1 MKNRWY
7 WGKGWVVSGNKRN
20 TCGWVGYGIAGFECI
35 RARCIFW
42 LRKPTLCP
50 GLLRYFVST
59 LQRNSYVSLEEHIR
73 RILRARLNGKA
84 RLVCKRQPYEPSEA
98 NTAFPR
104 RRARIA
110 RRGEEKDSREMP
122 CLPRL
127 AHKAHVMQASKGR
140 HDERKRYW
148 CLSVS
153 LVLNNSFNDTVIEE
167 HLDVEKGEKFACMS
181 S

>member
-1 MKNRWY
+1 M
-7 WGKGWVVSGNKRN
+7 
-20 TCGWVGYGIAGFECI
+20 
-35 RARCIFW
+35 
-42 LRKPTLCP
+42 CP

-59 LQRNSYVSLEEHIR
+59 LQRNSYVSLEEHIP

-127 AHKAHVMQASKGR
+127 AHKAHVMQASKRR
-140 HDERKRYW
+140 HDERKR
-148 CLSVS
+148 
-153 LVLNNSFNDTVIEE
+153 
-167 HLDVEKGEKFACMS
+167 H
-181 S
+181 

>member
-1 MKNRWY
+1 M
-7 WGKGWVVSGNKRN
+7 WVSRLWHRDLVM
-20 TCGWVGYGIAGFECI
+20 
-35 RARCIFW
+35 
-42 LRKPTLCP
+42 
-50 GLLRYFVST
+50 
-59 LQRNSYVSLEEHIR
+59 
-73 RILRARLNGKA
+73 ARLNGKA

-127 AHKAHVMQASKGR
+127 AHKAPVMQASKRR

-167 HLDVEKGEKFACMS
+167 HFDVEKGERFVDLNLIEG
-181 S
+181 